1 MKAIRVICC
10 FCILSAGL
18 TAFLP
23 GTVLAQ
29 DGGSAGE
36 RIELTAVY
44 PKVKAVYGE
53 TFSFEVELKYF
64 GEKARDFDLVFT
76 GPTRWSIYIT
86 PAYETEKQISAITLE
101 PIDVEPGET
110 AYGSRISVVAYP
122 PGEPI
127 PEPGEYNITLEVS
140 SGGVRNTIDLVAE
153 ITAYY
158 ALELYPAGGV
168 YNTKAAA
175 GKDNWF
181 SVELQNNGTAPIENI
196 DFYSDKA
203 EGWKVGVSVA
213 RVGSLA
219 AQDYQVID
227 LSIVPPEKHIAG
239 DYYITFH
246 AVGDQASAYMQL
258 RVTVETPT
266 IWGWIG
272 TLIIALVVG
281 GLVYVYTAFRRR

>member
-1 MKAIRVICC
+1 MKLMRLFCGFVI
-10 FCILSAGL
+10 LLGVL

-23 GTVLAQ
+23 GAVLAQ
-29 DGGSAGE
+29 EGE
-36 RIELTAVY
+36 RLEISSVY
-44 PKVKAVYGE
+44 PKVKAIYGE
-53 TFSFEVELKYF
+53 TFAFEVELKYF
-64 GEKARDFDLVFT
+64 GDRSRNFDLVVT
-76 GPTRWSIYIT
+76 GPARWSIQLT
-86 PAYETEKQISAITLE
+86 PAYEPEKQISAITLN

-110 AYGSRISVVAYP
+110 AYGSRIGITAYP

-127 PEPGEYNITLEVS
+127 PDPGEYSITLEVS
-140 SGGVRNTIDLVAE
+140 SGNVRNSIDLVAE

-158 ALELYPAGGV
+158 SLELYPVGGA

-175 GKDNWF
+175 GKENWY
-181 SVELQNNGTAPIENI
+181 SVELQNLGTAPIDNI

-203 EGWKVGVSVA
+203 VGWKVGVSVA

-227 LSIVPPEKHIAG
+227 LAIVPPEKHIAG

-246 AVGDQASAYMQL
+246 AVGDQASAFMQI

-266 IWGWIG
+266 VWGWVGMI
-272 TLIIALVVG
+272 IIAGVVG